1 MAARVLPNGIGQLLL
16 QRILDGVGI
25 KPNLM
30 HLLGEA
36 LQIAR
41 VAVSDRDYGMTSVEV
56 EVFCSF
62 IVIDINV
69 FGTNRGHLIE
79 WINVE

>member
-1 MAARVLPNGIGQLLL
+1 
-16 QRILDGVGI
+16 
-25 KPNLM
+25 M

-41 VAVSDRDYGMTSVEV
+41 VSVSDRDHGMPSVEV